1 MANRLLLPLIL
12 LPLWA
17 KLALSVAGQG
27 WGPSESRSL
36 LLLFTL
42 CMALLAF
49 FTLLISSML
58 KRGHKSAPELM
69 GRTLTFWWML
79 ALFLISVTTHLAVTF
94 GVIGVFSGLAV
105 YEYLSFARA
114 APHICVVSK
123 PLVAFCVALV
133 PVNLVLHYLGL
144 SQISLVLI
152 SLVAVLV
159 IPTLLV
165 LENNTDSALV
175 RYGYVV
181 SGLFFFVFS
190 FGYAAALAREAT
202 MVLLFCFF
210 LTEIRDLG
218 SYWLGKFFA
227 RAQQRAPEQR
237 WLALINY
244 KVAAQV
250 SPNKSWGVG
259 ILSCLVLMAL
269 ALGFRSLLPSLRQG
283 VVGPEFMLVWALLIG
298 VLGLMGDLVFS
309 MFKRQF
315 GLKDSG
321 HLLPGATGIIDRIDS
336 LVLTLPAT
344 YFLFYY
350 TYF

>member
-1 MANRLLLPLIL
+1 MVNRLLLPLIL
-12 LPLWA
+12 LPLWV
-17 KLALSVAGQG
+17 KLAHHVYGLGG
-27 WGPSESRSL
+27 GPSESRSL
-36 LLLFTL
+36 LLLFSV
-42 CMALLAF
+42 CIALLAF
-49 FTLLISSML
+49 FTVLISGML

-69 GRTLTFWWML
+69 ARTLTFWWML
-79 ALFLISVTTHLAVTF
+79 ALFLISVTTHLAVTV
-94 GVIGVFSGLAV
+94 GVIGVFSALAV

-114 APHICVVSK
+114 APHVCVVSS
-123 PLVAFCVALV
+123 PMLAFCVALV
-133 PVNLVLHYLGL
+133 PVNLVLHYQGL
-144 SQISLVLI
+144 SQLSLVLI

-159 IPTLLV
+159 IPSLLV

-190 FGYAAALAREAT
+190 FGYAAALARQAT
-202 MVLLFCFF
+202 LVLLFCFF

-218 SYWLGKFFA
+218 SYWMGKFFA
-227 RAQQRAPEQR
+227 RAQQRSPEQR
-237 WLALINY
+237 WLTLINY
-244 KVAAQV
+244 KIAANV

-259 ILSCLVLMAL
+259 LLSCLLLMAI
-269 ALGFRSLLPSLRQG
+269 ALSLRPLLPAFKQG
-283 VVGPEFMLVWALLIG
+283 LVGPEFMLVWALLIG
-298 VLGLMGDLVFS
+298 ILGLMGDLVFS